1 LGGLD
6 DDCLRLIAGRCFKG
20 GWAGGLLGACTRTRR
35 AVMESIESLTLV
47 WCVDCETLALG
58 EALMEL
64 LGPLDGMDDIEALA
78 IGNDCDNEGSDVSVD
93 EGGDAAAEDGLAL
106 LPQCFGTFPHDQWLA
121 AVLATLRQTTGLRT
135 VHLMAVSSETG
146 PPACP
151 VEADRQAAGWRAIGT
166 ALRGAGLTELCI
178 TGEVVG
184 ALLARA
190 ADGGGCGGGGGPPPL
205 CTLRLRYVDRDAAVP
220 GRLPAAIATV
230 ASGLKVLDLHVDQ
243 WPSGTLAA
251 CFQTVV
257 GGFPGLQRLHV
268 LGHVGGEALGRAA
281 AAAVA
286 AACPDLKELTLV
298 GALGPGAGIALLAA
312 EGALPLLTTV
322 DVSHLSDPER
332 APVAELA
339 ALLSGRRLDSLT
351 LVAKKWEAGAV
362 AAVKGSG
369 RLPATLELTKSGWSG
384 VDCLSLLRD
393 ERAAHVARLSLPAT
407 EFRED
412 ILSHLPP
419 LPRLV
424 SLSIVVVL
432 ETELDRAAAP
442 SSWMVPPALA
452 DVTVDL
458 VEKAPTQSV
467 LLPPPT
473 PAAVPWLLWQL
484 ASSKAAATTLASV
497 TINGLG
503 AVDRALVNAVKKLES
518 APALRSVRFGRVWKM
533 PCASAVAAVAD
544 LHAALPRVATAV
556 EYIKDI
562 DEDRYE

>member
-1 LGGLD
+1 LCHDGECRIQHSRGVVTGHHSLLPL
-6 DDCLRLIAGRCFKG
+6 CARHISVQPGHVSACVQQRLIC
-20 GWAGGLLGACTRTRR
+20 
-35 AVMESIESLTLV
+35 
-47 WCVDCETLALG
+47 
-58 EALMEL
+58 
-64 LGPLDGMDDIEALA
+64 
-78 IGNDCDNEGSDVSVD
+78 
-93 EGGDAAAEDGLAL
+93 
-106 LPQCFGTFPHDQWLA
+106 
-121 AVLATLRQTTGLRT
+121 
-135 VHLMAVSSETG
+135 
-146 PPACP
+146 
-151 VEADRQAAGWRAIGT
+151 
-166 ALRGAGLTELCI
+166 
-178 TGEVVG
+178 
-184 ALLARA
+184 
-190 ADGGGCGGGGGPPPL
+190 
-205 CTLRLRYVDRDAAVP
+205 
-220 GRLPAAIATV
+220 
-230 ASGLKVLDLHVDQ
+230 
-243 WPSGTLAA
+243 
-251 CFQTVV
+251 
-257 GGFPGLQRLHV
+257 
-268 LGHVGGEALGRAA
+268 
-281 AAAVA
+281 
-286 AACPDLKELTLV
+286 
-298 GALGPGAGIALLAA
+298 
-312 EGALPLLTTV
+312 
-322 DVSHLSDPER
+322 
-332 APVAELA
+332 
-339 ALLSGRRLDSLT
+339 
-351 LVAKKWEAGAV
+351 
-362 AAVKGSG
+362 
-369 RLPATLELTKSGWSG
+369 LPATLELTKSGWSG
-384 VDCLSLLRD
+384 VECLSLLRD

-556 EYIKDI
+556 EYIKDM
-562 DEDRYE
+562 DGDRYE